1 MIFVVATVSTIVDKK
16 HVDAIKNGWS
26 LGQSII
32 HLRVHSYFPL
42 PCYNVDSTGI
52 AIIEIMIQVHI
63 HIVSGEG
70 ITFGKDMYV
79 FQKYCFLPCLSQ
91 TICPLLSEYISQSV
105 FLYTS
110 TGKSKK
116 NLHLFYVNTAYY

>member
-1 MIFVVATVSTIVDKK
+1 MIYVVAIVPTIVDKK

-32 HLRVHSYFPL
+32 HMRVHSYFSL
-42 PCYNVDSTGI
+42 SCYNVVSTGI

-63 HIVSGEG
+63 HIVSREG
-70 ITFGKDMYV
+70 INFGKDTFFKNIV
-79 FQKYCFLPCLSQ
+79 FYHVCPRQFVHYCLNTYCDQFSC
-91 TICPLLSEYISQSV
+91 
-105 FLYTS
+105 
-110 TGKSKK
+110 KK